1 MGVPEYISPNTL
13 DMTPEERKEY
23 RKKIQLIAEKCVWY
37 TSVNWGEYKLYK
49 KRTSFHQLNK
59 YHKAWYIMVAEN
71 GLEYCT
77 KWKFNPAV
85 PYIINTVVYPA
96 YLFSDK
102 PKEEKRRKNYD
113 KR

>member
-1 MGVPEYISPNTL
+1 
-13 DMTPEERKEY
+13 
-23 RKKIQLIAEKCVWY
+23 
-37 TSVNWGEYKLYK
+37 
-49 KRTSFHQLNK
+49 
-59 YHKAWYIMVAEN
+59 MVAEC

-102 PKEEKRRKNYD
+102 PKEERRKKYD
-113 KR
+113 KS